1 MKGGRNLRRAAWRL
15 IVIVGLGAGLVSL
28 SLGIFS
34 TGSAAPRVQGFQ
46 TPTPGP
52 DGKIVYIV
60 KAGDDL
66 WTIAALSGKTVEE
79 IMALNGI
86 QPGDFIT
93 PGMQL
98 LLGLAGPVVP
108 TAAPESRPT
117 VTIRPPTPT
126 PIFGAGAICV
136 LLFLDV
142 NGNASVD
149 EGEIPLEGGQIS
161 LAEPSGIIVGEQT
174 TTADPEGYCF
184 EDVLNGDYNVSAAA
198 PQDYNPT
205 TAMNTPIRLA
215 PGEVKYIEFGAQ
227 ASAAIT
233 GGGGGGASRS
243 SVLGVLGLGL
253 LVAAGAL
260 GFFAYRYGRRTPMS
274 LR

>member
-1 MKGGRNLRRAAWRL
+1 M
-15 IVIVGLGAGLVSL
+15 IAGLTAGWMSL
-28 SLGIFS
+28 SLGMVS
-34 TGSAAPRVQGFQ
+34 TGAAAPRLQGFQ

-52 DGKIVYIV
+52 DGKIIYIV

-86 QPGDFIT
+86 QPGDYIT

-98 LLGLAGPVVP
+98 LLGLAGPVLP

-142 NGNASVD
+142 NGNARVD
-149 EGEIPLEGGQIS
+149 EGELPLEGGQIS
-161 LAEPSGIIVGEQT
+161 LAEPSGVIAGEHT

-184 EDVLNGDYNVSAAA
+184 EDILNGDYNVSAAT

-227 ASAAIT
+227 ASAAISGGSR
-233 GGGGGGASRS
+233 GGGNSRS

-260 GFFAYRYGRRTPMS
+260 GFFALRYGRRTPMS